1 MNFSIILR
9 RNGKCQV
16 QSLMKHHI
24 ICFMLDLTEG
34 VSGSPLYQPKS
45 GYTSLGEAISGGD
58 SSSQLYNIGTR
69 ITSEYL
75 KWMVTFR

>member
-1 MNFSIILR
+1 
-9 RNGKCQV
+9 
-16 QSLMKHHI
+16 
-24 ICFMLDLTEG
+24 MLDLTEG